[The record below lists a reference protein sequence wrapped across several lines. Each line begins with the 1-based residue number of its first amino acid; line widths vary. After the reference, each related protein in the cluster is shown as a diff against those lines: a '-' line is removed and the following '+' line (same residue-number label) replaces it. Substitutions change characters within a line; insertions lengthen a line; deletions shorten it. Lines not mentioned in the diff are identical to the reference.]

1 MAFNISQFKST
12 IDRMG
17 GVAHSSLFEVR
28 ISGEILNS
36 VLDNPKDEKR
46 VFTERELTFF
56 CKSVNVPGMALT
68 TMPYEPVGQ
77 LPRVFP
83 KKLQNNP
90 VAAIFMVDSDHHV
103 LRFFHRWMQTIVNYG
118 TKSGGEFSEVDGKLP
133 YEVGYK
139 KNYGCRLVIRHYS
152 NESDVE
158 KYYEMIFDRAFP
170 TAIGDLNF
178 AWENNDQ
185 YLTLPI
191 SFSYD
196 RIEFSGE
203 KTGTSSS
210 RFSRGRSLLD
220 TLGAVA
226 GFADV
231 VEQTFKSGKPRSI
244 QDAINRLT
252 RVRNSFD
259 NISGVSGT

>member
-1 MAFNISQFKST
+1 MAFNISQFKSS
-12 IDRMG
+12 IDRVG
-17 GVAHSSLFEVR
+17 GVAHSSLFEVTFTGASIAR
-28 ISGEILNS
+28 A
-36 VLDNPKDEKR
+36 LDNPKDEKKI
-46 VFTERELTFF
+46 FGERELTLF
-56 CKSVNVPGMALT
+56 CKSVNAPGMAIT
-68 TMPYEPVGQ
+68 TLPFEPVGQ

-90 VAAIFMVDSDHHV
+90 IAAIFMVDSDHHV
-103 LRFFHRWMQTIVNYG
+103 LRFFHRWVQTIVNYG
-118 TKSGGEFSEVDGKLP
+118 TKGGGQFSEVDGKLP
-133 YEVGYK
+133 YEIGYK
-139 KNYGCRLVIRHYS
+139 KDYSCRLTIKHYS
-152 NESDVE
+152 NQSNPD
-158 KYYEMIFDRAFP
+158 KYYEMIFDNAFP
-170 TAIGDLNF
+170 IAIGDLNF

-210 RFSRGRSLLD
+210 NFSRGRNLLD

-231 VEQTFKSGKPRSI
+231 VEQTFKSGRPRSI

-259 NISGVSGT
+259 NISG